1 MKSVENTHNLVAT
14 TMFGLEPIL
23 TEELEQIG
31 AKKIMQGNRSVS
43 FQGDKAL
50 IYLANL
56 KLRTALK
63 ILKTIKVFKAYKE
76 EDIYRNVSK
85 IKWYK
90 VFNVSKSF
98 SISSTVNSKYF
109 KHSKYVSLIIKDA
122 IVDQFRKYKN
132 KRPSINVKTP
142 DISIHIHISDYNCS
156 ISLNSSGHSLHK
168 RGYRVGKFKAP
179 INEVLAAG
187 IVMLSNWDL
196 KTKLL
201 DPMCG
206 SGTILIEAGLI
217 AMNRAPNI
225 YRNFFNFQKWKDYD
239 NTLFECIKTQ
249 LIKEERVINSK
260 IQGYDIS
267 SSAISVARQ
276 NIAKMK
282 LHQDIKINKEDFLQ
296 SQGEENIILI
306 FNPPYGKRIDLKEDY
321 YKLIGDKLKQNY
333 TNSYAWIISSEFNE
347 IKQIGLKTTEK
358 IKLFNGALECK
369 LLKYELYQGSK
380 KPNKPQNV

>member
-1 MKSVENTHNLVAT
+1 MENTYNLVAT

-23 TEELEQIG
+23 TQELQKIG
-31 AKKIMQGNRSVS
+31 AKKIVKGNRSVS
-43 FQGDKAL
+43 FQGDKRL

-63 ILKTIKVFKAYKE
+63 ILKTIKIFKAYKE

-90 VFNVSKSF
+90 IFNVSKTF

-132 KRPSINVKTP
+132 KRPSINIKSP

-225 YRNFFNFQKWKDYD
+225 YRGFFNFQQWKDYD
-239 NTLFECIKTQ
+239 KTLFENIKAQ

-260 IQGYDIS
+260 IHGYDIS
-267 SSAISVARQ
+267 SNAISVARK

-282 LHQDIKINKEDFLQ
+282 LHHHIKINKEDFLQ
-296 SQGEENIILI
+296 TQGEENIILI
-306 FNPPYGKRIDLKEDY
+306 FNPPYGKRIDLRENY
-321 YKLIGDKLKQNY
+321 YKIIGDKLKQNY
-333 TNSYAWIISSEFNE
+333 TNTYAWIISSEFKE

-380 KPNKPQNV
+380 KTNRPQNV